1 VSRFKKVFV
10 ICPSNLVT
18 GGPDALHQ
26 MVYYLNQ
33 LSINASIVYINLSE
47 RESNVKIPE
56 PYRCYVD
63 NFLFEKDIIDSSE
76 YAVIIP
82 ESLTYFHN
90 KFSNATVFIW
100 WLGVEN
106 HLKYS
111 FSYKLFFTMTYP
123 LRVLKNINHYRGKI
137 FKTISWMWDRNIYD
151 FSNEQQNIKHICAS
165 YYALDY
171 VSKKTSKQTY
181 LCIEPI
187 SKLFLTE
194 YEKRKYNSL
203 PRLDQVIYNPVK
215 SGVYVDK
222 LINKY
227 KGIKFIPLRNMTQ
240 EELIYQYQTSKV
252 YIDFGPFGG
261 AERMPKEAVLYG
273 CAILT
278 ARHGASG
285 YYGDVS
291 ISDEYKIEEDK
302 VSEEVVIHKIKNMIE
317 HYELIKKDF
326 ITYKETVLSLEN
338 NFISS
343 LESIFVARKSID
355 DEI

>member
-1 VSRFKKVFV
+1 MSRFKKVFV

-82 ESLTYFHN
+82 ESLTYFHK

-165 YYALDY
+165 YYAFDY
-171 VSKKTSKQTY
+171 VSAKTSKQTY

-203 PRLDQVIYNPVK
+203 PRLDQVIYNPIK

-222 LINKY
+222 LIKKY

-240 EELIYQYQTSKV
+240 EELIYQYQTSKGDP
-252 YIDFGPFGG
+252 YLDFGTFGV
-261 AERMPKEAVLYG
+261 VLVSFFLGIFLNYIYNKNLYFQG
-273 CAILT
+273 KWTIIYATLANSILISFYSYT
-278 ARHGASG
+278 YSLT
-285 YYGDVS
+285 YY
-291 ISDEYKIEEDK
+291 IYI
-302 VSEEVVIHKIKNMIE
+302 ILF
-317 HYELIKKDF
+317 LIFFVKKRRN
-326 ITYKETVLSLEN
+326 TH
-338 NFISS
+338 
-343 LESIFVARKSID
+343 
-355 DEI
+355 

>member
-1 VSRFKKVFV
+1 MSRFKKVFV

-47 RESNVKIPE
+47 RKSNVKIPE

-82 ESLTYFHN
+82 ESLTYFHK

-137 FKTISWMWDRNIYD
+137 FKTISWMWDRNIYG

-165 YYALDY
+165 YYAFDY
-171 VSKKTSKQTY
+171 VSAKTSKQTY

-203 PRLDQVIYNPVK
+203 PRLDQVIYNPIK

-222 LINKY
+222 LIKKY

-240 EELIYQYQTSKV
+240 EELIYQYQTSKGDP
-252 YIDFGPFGG
+252 YLDFGTFGV
-261 AERMPKEAVLYG
+261 VLVSFFLGIFLNYIYNKNLYFQG
-273 CAILT
+273 KWTIIYATLANSILISFYSYT
-278 ARHGASG
+278 YSLT
-285 YYGDVS
+285 YY
-291 ISDEYKIEEDK
+291 IYI
-302 VSEEVVIHKIKNMIE
+302 ILF
-317 HYELIKKDF
+317 LIFFVKKRRN
-326 ITYKETVLSLEN
+326 TH
-338 NFISS
+338 
-343 LESIFVARKSID
+343 
-355 DEI
+355 